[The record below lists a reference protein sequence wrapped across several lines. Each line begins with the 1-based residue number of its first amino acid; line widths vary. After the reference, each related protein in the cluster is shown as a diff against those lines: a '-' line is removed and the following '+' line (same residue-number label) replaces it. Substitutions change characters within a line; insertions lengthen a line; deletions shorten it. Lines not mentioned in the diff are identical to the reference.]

1 MAKDPAFLFYSSDF
15 IVGTQ
20 TMNWE
25 DRGKYITILALMH
38 QQGRMDDETIRFL
51 VGSFSDKLISK
62 FEKDDNGMYY
72 NVRLEEE
79 IEKRSNFVDSRRIN
93 GSKGG
98 RPKASGKPND
108 KPSGKTKI
116 NLLEDVNE
124 NEDEIENRSINTD
137 RNIKNEYP
145 DFETFLNH
153 AYEKAVT
160 LNIELDEVKVKAKFI
175 SWSENNWRTLGDKP
189 RKIQNWKSTLTNS
202 LVYCQQEK
210 NGQPKLTKQ
219 QESDEKRNNEIK
231 RLLSTPRRVRG

>member
-38 QQGRMDDETIRFL
+38 QQGRMDEETIRFL

-62 FEKDDNGMYY
+62 FQKDENGLYY

-98 RPKASGKPND
+98 RPKAIDKPNGKPQA
-108 KPSGKTKI
+108 KPEK
-116 NLLEDVNE
+116 NLSEDVNE
-124 NEDEIENRSINTD
+124 DENKDDTEDLKSIPTIEN
-137 RNIKNEYP
+137 
-145 DFETFLNH
+145 FLNH
-153 AYEKAVT
+153 AFEKASKVN
-160 LNIELDEVKVKAKFI
+160 LEVDEQKLRLKYETWK
-175 SWSENNWRTLGDKP
+175 ENGWRTLGDKS
-189 RKIQNWKSTLTNS
+189 RKISNWKSTLNNS
-202 LVYCQQEK
+202 LLYLQKEK
-210 NGQPKLTKQ
+210 SSDKK
-219 QESDEKRNNEIK
+219 ESGTVESIRQ
-231 RLLSTPRRVRG
+231 RLIDIGAYD